1 MALGGYPGFN
11 SPVALSAM
19 SSVILAVRHDQHGR
33 VPSPD
38 NSVRYAPQYPAAQAG
53 SALRAHR
60 NETVLL
66 RLGVFR
72 NLARWSS
79 FKRLPLHTN
88 LASFLDD
95 GSGALQVLLRRL
107 LSLLHQV
114 VWIGGKPR
122 APRRYTTAR
131 RTVCTLRVSCRDSM
145 PPQIPSPE
153 VEHPPSVQTC
163 PAG

>member
-1 MALGGYPGFN
+1 MYA
-11 SPVALSAM
+11 PVCYRRFSSLVARSNKSSA
-19 SSVILAVRHDQHGR
+19 ILAVRHDQHGR
-33 VPSPD
+33 VPSAD

-53 SALRAHR
+53 SPLRAHR

-66 RLGVFR
+66 RLGVFH
-72 NLARWSS
+72 NLVRGTA

-95 GSGALQVLLRRL
+95 GSGALQVLFGGL

-114 VWIGGKPR
+114 VWIGVDLGS
-122 APRRYTTAR
+122 RYTTAR
-131 RTVCTLRVSCRDSM
+131 RTVYTLRVSCRDSM
-145 PPQIPSPE
+145 PPPIPSLE

>member
-1 MALGGYPGFN
+1 MP
-11 SPVALSAM
+11 PVCYGRFSSLLTRNTLSSA
-19 SSVILAVRHDQHGR
+19 ILAVRNDQHGR

-53 SALRAHR
+53 SPLRAHR

-66 RLGVFR
+66 RLGVFH
-72 NLARWSS
+72 NLVRGTA

-145 PPQIPSPE
+145 PPPIPSPE